1 MEDDAERVDWGND
14 DDELQ
19 APPESYPSDSPR
31 QATGGYAG
39 EDAED
44 AVSLGGDDEDER
56 EFYAHHSTE
65 STSVGGGV
73 LSKSAAVTH
82 SHTTKRDNQ
91 RQSATSSQHARAPS
105 QSKNP
110 ESPSSGLRRTHSAS
124 TFPAPLTHALPP
136 KPVVAPPHFRPPS
149 PTGPGILA
157 SAMVHRQKKSNGSLK
172 ASDGGDP
179 LPPDWEIRYP
189 RTGGNEAYYFNV
201 KTEESTWVRPK
212 LPLSGTSS
220 PTKERENGYMH
231 LSGRRSPDD
240 LDSALLDMSA
250 TGQGSRVPSRD
261 TPSRNTSP
269 LPPAGDLTYHD
280 RHYRPG
286 EAPVP
291 AGKSESGDRRSERL
305 GVKPAHSV
313 EAPYVRTRS
322 PSPPESRR
330 RPRSPSPAWGRVPRR
345 DLSPPPALRG
355 GLREAP
361 RDFSQD
367 RSVDATWGRSQ
378 RPDSVDDMQASSRSP
393 PNRRPR
399 RKDDIEPPL
408 RRRNDD
414 IEPPIRRKDDIE
426 PPIRRKDDVEPWSRR
441 KDDIEPP
448 LRRKDDIEPP
458 IRPLPR
464 KQPSSRHANDE
475 WPAPSTLFASCSHS
489 RLQQSRLLSRWRTGA
504 RRLSREASQRSY
516 VVPTHFCLAKCVL
529 SIGNTSWNPPT
540 SPSRCRFLS
549 LPAARSNRFFY
560 ESFSFLLQDPD
571 RRRHTCANPRR
582 QGVLLHHH
590 SHLQLKVS

>member
-1 MEDDAERVDWGND
+1 M
-14 DDELQ
+14 
-19 APPESYPSDSPR
+19 
-31 QATGGYAG
+31 
-39 EDAED
+39 
-44 AVSLGGDDEDER
+44 
-56 EFYAHHSTE
+56 
-65 STSVGGGV
+65 
-73 LSKSAAVTH
+73 
-82 SHTTKRDNQ
+82 
-91 RQSATSSQHARAPS
+91 
-105 QSKNP
+105 
-110 ESPSSGLRRTHSAS
+110 
-124 TFPAPLTHALPP
+124 
-136 KPVVAPPHFRPPS
+136 
-149 PTGPGILA
+149 
-157 SAMVHRQKKSNGSLK
+157 
-172 ASDGGDP
+172 
-179 LPPDWEIRYP
+179 PPDWEIRYP

-220 PTKERENGYMH
+220 PTKERENGHIH

-250 TGQGSRVPSRD
+250 IGQGSRVPSRD

-269 LPPAGDLTYHD
+269 LPPAVDLTYRD

-291 AGKSESGDRRSERL
+291 AGKSESGDRRSERV
-305 GVKPAHSV
+305 GVKPAHLA

-330 RPRSPSPAWGRVPRR
+330 RLSSPSSAWGRVPRR
-345 DLSPPPALRG
+345 DLSPPPPALRG
-355 GLREAP
+355 GLREAS

-378 RPDSVDDMQASSRSP
+378 RPDSVDNMQPSSRSP

-448 LRRKDDIEPP
+448 

-464 KQPSSRHANDE
+464 KQPSTRHANDE

-582 QGVLLHHH
+582 QGVLPHHH
-590 SHLQLKVS
+590 SRLQLKVS